1 LRQILGQVPQVDSE
15 SVGEQAEGAAGNAE
29 GAAANAEGAAG
40 DAEGSATA
48 AAAGD
53 GDAAPA
59 GGDGGAGD
67 AADGGAVAAAG
78 DDAAATANEPA
89 ATAAGDAGVAA
100 EESPIPST
108 LPFPLKQLKAVLGV
122 ILPGLNVPAPI
133 IPIIFHILLKGL
145 LTPGINLG
153 VLSFLLAVHFCSKL
167 ST

>member
-1 LRQILGQVPQVDSE
+1 
-15 SVGEQAEGAAGNAE
+15 
-29 GAAANAEGAAG
+29 
-40 DAEGSATA
+40 EGSATA

-59 GGDGGAGD
+59 GGDGG
-67 AADGGAVAAAG
+67 AAG

-100 EESPIPST
+100 EESPIPSP